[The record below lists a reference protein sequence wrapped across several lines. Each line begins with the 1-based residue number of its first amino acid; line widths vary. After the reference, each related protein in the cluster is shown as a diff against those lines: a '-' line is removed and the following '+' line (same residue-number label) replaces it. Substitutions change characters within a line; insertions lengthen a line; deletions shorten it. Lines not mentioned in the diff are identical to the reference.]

1 MVQSLVYIK
10 DKGACQ
16 MQFSSLEFIFRFLP
30 LFFICY
36 IVIPERGRNLVLLF
50 GSLVF
55 YAVGEPVY
63 IFLMIASILINY
75 GAARA
80 IYRNRRREAAA
91 ALAEQV
97 GVAAEQAAIVA
108 AQSAR
113 LRRFVRRQ
121 RFWLVLAVFLDL
133 STLFL
138 FKYFDF
144 FAQNVNLLIN
154 EEVLPMLQLTLPL
167 GISFYTFQMISYV
180 ADLYMGKIEAP
191 GTLLDFATYV
201 SMFPQLI
208 AGPIVQF
215 REVSLQLKQRA
226 LNLQAF
232 EQGLELFCLGLGSK
246 VLLANKISIFWNQV
260 QGIGFASLSTPV
272 AWMGAVAFSFQ
283 IYFDFWGY
291 SLMAMGLGCMM
302 GFQIPRNFSVPYM
315 AQSVTDF
322 WRRWHITLGR
332 FFREYV
338 YIPLGGNRKG
348 VLRTI
353 LNLFVVWALTGLWH
367 GASWNFVLWGIGFFV
382 LLVLEKNIYGKFLE
396 KYPLLGHIYLWLLIP
411 VSWMVFEITDFSQL
425 VIYLK
430 QMVGIHTD
438 QVLVSTAQLLRY
450 LKEYGWLF
458 ALCAL
463 CSTWLPVRLYRKLT
477 GNRWLVL
484 ICFAVFWLSVYEIRQ
499 GANNPF
505 LYFRF

>member
-1 MVQSLVYIK
+1 
-10 DKGACQ
+10 

-30 LFFICY
+30 LFFLCY
-36 IVIPERGRNLVLLF
+36 FVMPERGRNVVLLF

-63 IFLMIASILINY
+63 ILLMLASILINY
-75 GAARA
+75 GAARGMS
-80 IYRNRRREAAA
+80 R
-91 ALAEQV
+91 V
-97 GVAAEQAAIVA
+97 G
-108 AQSAR
+108 AR
-113 LRRFVRRQ
+113 GQGKGQ
-121 RFWLVLAVFLDL
+121 RFWLIFAIVLDL
-133 STLFL
+133 SALFL

-144 FAQNVNLLIN
+144 FAENVNLL
-154 EEVLPMLQLTLPL
+154 VHRDALPLLQLTLPL

-180 ADLYMGKIEAP
+180 ADLYMGNIESP
-191 GTLLDFATYV
+191 GTLLEFATYV

-215 REVSLQLKQRA
+215 KEVSQQLRKRP
-226 LNLQAF
+226 LRLRAF

-260 QGIGFASLSTPV
+260 QGIGFASISTPV

-291 SLMAMGLGCMM
+291 SLMAMGLGYMM

-315 AQSVTDF
+315 AHSATDF

-348 VLRTI
+348 RLRTI
-353 LNLFVVWALTGLWH
+353 FNLLVVWSLTGLWH

-382 LLVLEKNIYGKFLE
+382 LLVLEKNFYGKFLDSHPAIGRL
-396 KYPLLGHIYLWLLIP
+396 YVWLLVP
-411 VSWMVFEITDFSQL
+411 VSWMVFEITDFPQL
-425 VIYLK
+425 IIYLK
-430 QMVGIHTD
+430 QLIGIHSA
-438 QVLVSTAQLLRY
+438 QVLVSSAQLLRY
-450 LKEYGWLF
+450 VKEYGWLF
-458 ALCAL
+458 AVCGL
-463 CSTWLPVRLYRKLT
+463 CSTWLPVRIYRKLQ
-477 GNRWLVL
+477 NSRWLVL
-484 ICFAVFWLSVYEIRQ
+484 ICFVIFWLSVYEIKQ

>member
-1 MVQSLVYIK
+1 
-10 DKGACQ
+10 

-30 LFFICY
+30 LFFLCY
-36 IVIPERGRNLVLLF
+36 FVMPERGRNLVLLL

-55 YAVGEPVY
+55 YAMGEPVY
-63 IFLMIASILINY
+63 ILLMMASILINY
-75 GAARA
+75 GAAKR
-80 IYRNRRREAAA
+80 ITVSRHRK
-91 ALAEQV
+91 
-97 GVAAEQAAIVA
+97 
-108 AQSAR
+108 
-113 LRRFVRRQ
+113 
-121 RFWLVLAVFLDL
+121 FWLVFAVLVDL

-144 FAQNVNLLIN
+144 FAQNVNLLVNRDI
-154 EEVLPMLQLTLPL
+154 LPMLQLTLPL

-180 ADLYMGKIEAP
+180 ADVHMRNIQSP
-191 GTLLDFATYV
+191 GTLLEFATYV

-215 REVSLQLKQRA
+215 KEVSQQLRQRR
-226 LNLQAF
+226 LRLHAF
-232 EQGLELFCLGLGSK
+232 EEGLELFCLGLGSK

-260 QGIGFASLSTPV
+260 QGIGFASISTPV

-302 GFQIPRNFSVPYM
+302 GFRIPRNFSVPYM
-315 AQSVTDF
+315 AHSATDF

-348 VLRTI
+348 KVRTV

-382 LLVLEKNIYGKFLE
+382 LLVLEKNFYGSFLE
-396 KYPLLGHIYLWLLIP
+396 RHPMIGCLYVWLLVP

-425 VIYLK
+425 LIYLK
-430 QMVGIHTD
+430 QMVGIHSGE
-438 QVLVSTAQLLRY
+438 VLVSGAQLLRY
-450 LKEYGWLF
+450 VKEYGWLF
-458 ALCAL
+458 AVCGL
-463 CSTWLPVRLYRKLT
+463 CSTWFPVRAYHKLRDS
-477 GNRWLVL
+477 RWLVI
-484 ICFAVFWLSVYEIRQ
+484 ICFAIFWLSVYEIRQ

>member
-1 MVQSLVYIK
+1 
-10 DKGACQ
+10 

-30 LFFICY
+30 LFFLCY
-36 IVIPERGRNLVLLF
+36 FVMPERGRNVVLLL

-63 IFLMIASILINY
+63 ILLMIASILVNY
-75 GAARA
+75 GAAWMIARQKGRKA
-80 IYRNRRREAAA
+80 I
-91 ALAEQV
+91 
-97 GVAAEQAAIVA
+97 
-108 AQSAR
+108 
-113 LRRFVRRQ
+113 LRSESDRDHSGGSKIWQ
-121 RFWLVLAVFLDL
+121 RFWLVVALLFDL
-133 STLFL
+133 SVLFL

-144 FAQNVNLLIN
+144 FAENMNLLLHRDA
-154 EEVLPMLQLTLPL
+154 VPVLQLTLPL

-180 ADLYMGKIEAP
+180 ADLYMGKIESP
-191 GTLLDFATYV
+191 GSFLEFATYV

-215 REVSLQLKQRA
+215 KEVAAQLKERA
-226 LNLQAF
+226 LRLRAF

-260 QGIGFASLSTPV
+260 QGIGFSSISTPV

-291 SLMAMGLGCMM
+291 SLMAMGLGRMM

-315 AQSVTDF
+315 ACSATDF

-348 VLRTI
+348 KLRTI
-353 LNLFVVWALTGLWH
+353 CNLLIVWALTGLWH

-382 LLVLEKNIYGKFLE
+382 LLVLEKNVYGKYLE
-396 KYPLLGHIYLWLLIP
+396 KHPLIGHLYMWILIP

-425 VIYLK
+425 IIYLK
-430 QMVGIHTD
+430 QMIGIHTE

-450 LKEYGWLF
+450 IKEYGWLF
-458 ALCAL
+458 AICGLCA
-463 CSTWLPVRLYRKLT
+463 TWLPVRLYRKLK
-477 GNRWLVL
+477 GNRILVP
-484 ICFAVFWLSVYEIRQ
+484 ICLVIFWLSVYEIRQ

>member
-1 MVQSLVYIK
+1 
-10 DKGACQ
+10 

-30 LFFICY
+30 LFFLCY
-36 IVIPERGRNLVLLF
+36 FVIPERGRNLVLLL

-63 IFLMIASILINY
+63 ILLMIASILLNY
-75 GAARA
+75 GAACRIAASDRKHRHRHPRFCPTEPDEDRA
-80 IYRNRRREAAA
+80 TSGDD
-91 ALAEQV
+91 V
-97 GVAAEQAAIVA
+97 CVPKG
-108 AQSAR
+108 
-113 LRRFVRRQ
+113 RQ
-121 RFWLVLAVFLDL
+121 RFWLIAALVIDL
-133 STLFL
+133 GALFL

-144 FAQNVNLLIN
+144 FAQNVNLLLN
-154 EEVLPMLQLTLPL
+154 EDALPLLQLTLPL

-180 ADLYMGKIEAP
+180 ADVYMGKIESP
-191 GTLLDFATYV
+191 GTLLEFAAYV

-215 REVSLQLKQRA
+215 KEVSQQLRQRPLRLRA
-226 LNLQAF
+226 L

-260 QGIGFASLSTPV
+260 QGIGFASISTPI
-272 AWMGAVAFSFQ
+272 AWMGAAAFSFQ

-291 SLMAMGLGCMM
+291 SLMAMGLGRMM
-302 GFQIPRNFSVPYM
+302 GFRIPRNFSVPYM
-315 AQSVTDF
+315 AHSATDF

-348 VLRTI
+348 KLRTI
-353 LNLFVVWALTGLWH
+353 LNLFIVWALTGLWH

-382 LLVLEKNIYGKFLE
+382 LLVLEKNFYGKFLE
-396 KYPLLGHIYLWLLIP
+396 EHPVIGQLYVWILVP

-425 VIYLK
+425 IVYLK
-430 QMVGIHTD
+430 QMIGIHTAP
-438 QVLVSTAQLLRY
+438 VLVSGAQLLRY
-450 LKEYGWLF
+450 VREYGWLF
-458 ALCAL
+458 AVCAL
-463 CSTWLPVRLYRKLT
+463 CATWLPVRIYCRLRES
-477 GNRWLVL
+477 RWLVL
-484 ICFAVFWLSVYEIRQ
+484 ICFVIFWLSVYEIKQ

>member
-1 MVQSLVYIK
+1 
-10 DKGACQ
+10 

-30 LFFICY
+30 LFLLCY
-36 IVIPERGRNLVLLF
+36 FVMPQRGRNLVLLL

-63 IFLMIASILINY
+63 ILLMLASILVNY
-75 GAARA
+75 GAARGIA
-80 IYRNRRREAAA
+80 TAHRKHGHRHP
-91 ALAEQV
+91 
-97 GVAAEQAAIVA
+97 
-108 AQSAR
+108 
-113 LRRFVRRQ
+113 
-121 RFWLVLAVFLDL
+121 RFWLIAAITTDLAA
-133 STLFL
+133 LFL

-144 FAQNVNLLIN
+144 FSRNVNLLLRRDA
-154 EEVLPMLQLTLPL
+154 LPMLQLTLPL

-180 ADLYMGKIEAP
+180 ADVYMGTISSP
-191 GTLLDFATYV
+191 GTFLDFATYV

-208 AGPIVQF
+208 AGPIVQY
-215 REVSLQLKQRA
+215 REVSGQLRHRT
-226 LNLQAF
+226 LRLRGL
-232 EQGLELFCLGLGSK
+232 EPGLELFCLGLGSK

-260 QGIGFASLSTPV
+260 QGIGFSSISTPV

-302 GFQIPRNFSVPYM
+302 GFRIPRNFSVPYM
-315 AQSVTDF
+315 AHSATEF

-348 VLRTI
+348 RLRTI

-382 LLVLEKNIYGKFLE
+382 LLVLEKNVYGKFLDRH
-396 KYPLLGHIYLWLLIP
+396 PLIGLVYMWILIP

-425 VIYLK
+425 IIYLK
-430 QMVGIHTD
+430 QMIGIHTD
-438 QVLVSTAQLLRY
+438 QVLVSTAQLIRY
-450 LKEYGWLF
+450 VKEYGVLF
-458 ALCAL
+458 AVCALCA
-463 CSTWLPVRLYRKLT
+463 TWLPVRLYYKLRN
-477 GNRWLVL
+477 NRIIIL
-484 ICFAVFWLSVYEIRQ
+484 ICLAIFWFSVYEIRQ

>member
-1 MVQSLVYIK
+1 
-10 DKGACQ
+10 

-30 LFFICY
+30 LFFLCY
-36 IVIPERGRNLVLLF
+36 FVMPERGRNLVLLF

-63 IFLMIASILINY
+63 IFLMLASIFVNY
-75 GAARA
+75 WAARG
-80 IYRNRRREAAA
+80 IAA
-91 ALAEQV
+91 
-97 GVAAEQAAIVA
+97 
-108 AQSAR
+108 
-113 LRRFVRRQ
+113 VRRKNASGEVPA
-121 RFWLVLAVFLDL
+121 RANAGWTLLFLAVFLDL
-133 STLFL
+133 AALFV

-144 FAQNVNLLIN
+144 FAGNVNLLLHR
-154 EEVLPMLQLTLPL
+154 ELLPMLQLTLPL

-180 ADLYMGKIEAP
+180 ADVYMGNINSP
-191 GTLLDFATYV
+191 GTLLEFATYV

-215 REVSLQLKQRA
+215 KEVSQQLKKRT
-226 LNLQAF
+226 LRLQAF

-260 QGIGFASLSTPV
+260 QGIGFSSISTPI

-291 SLMAMGLGCMM
+291 SLMAMGLGHMM

-315 AQSVTDF
+315 AHSVTDF
-322 WRRWHITLGR
+322 WRRWHMTLGR

-338 YIPLGGNRKG
+338 YIPLGGNRRG
-348 VLRTI
+348 RLRTI
-353 LNLFVVWALTGLWH
+353 CNLFVVWALTGLWH

-382 LLVLEKNIYGKFLE
+382 LLVLEKNFYGKYLE
-396 KYPLLGHIYLWLLIP
+396 EHLLIGHLYVWILVP

-425 VIYLK
+425 IIYLK
-430 QMVGIHTD
+430 QMIGIHTD
-438 QVLVSTAQLLRY
+438 QVLVSTAQLIRY
-450 LKEYGWLF
+450 VKEYGWLF
-458 ALCAL
+458 AICGL
-463 CSTWLPVRLYRKLT
+463 CSTWLPVRLYRRLRD
-477 GNRWLVL
+477 NRILVV
-484 ICFAVFWLSVYEIRQ
+484 ICFAIFWLSVYEIRQ

>member
-1 MVQSLVYIK
+1 
-10 DKGACQ
+10 

-30 LFFICY
+30 LFFLCY
-36 IVIPERGRNLVLLF
+36 CVMPERGRNIVLLL

-63 IFLMIASILINY
+63 IFLMLTSILVNY
-75 GAARA
+75 GAARGILHA
-80 IYRNRRREAAA
+80 FRRH
-91 ALAEQV
+91 ALRDPAS
-97 GVAAEQAAIVA
+97 GPDRCRTADGW
-108 AQSAR
+108 
-113 LRRFVRRQ
+113 Q
-121 RFWLVLAVFLDL
+121 RFWLIFAIVFNLGA
-133 STLFL
+133 LFL

-144 FAQNVNLLIN
+144 FAHNVNLLLN
-154 EEVLPMLQLTLPL
+154 RDALPVLQLTLPL
-167 GISFYTFQMISYV
+167 GISFYTFQMLSYV
-180 ADLYMGKIEAP
+180 ADVYRGNIQSA
-191 GTLLDFATYV
+191 GTLLEFATYV

-215 REVSLQLKQRA
+215 QEVSQQLKERTLRLHA
-226 LNLQAF
+226 L

-246 VLLANKISIFWNQV
+246 VLLANKIAIFWNQV
-260 QGIGFASLSTPV
+260 QGIGFSSLSTPA

-302 GFQIPRNFSVPYM
+302 GFQIPRNFSTPYM
-315 AQSVTDF
+315 AHSATEF

-348 VLRTI
+348 RLRTMM
-353 LNLFVVWALTGLWH
+353 NLFIVWALTGLWH

-382 LLVLEKNIYGKFLE
+382 LLMLEKNFYGKFLE
-396 KYPLLGHIYLWLLIP
+396 RHQGIGRLYLWILIP

-425 VIYLK
+425 LVYLK
-430 QMVGIHTD
+430 QMVGIHTAP
-438 QVLVSTAQLLRY
+438 VLVSGAQMIRY
-450 LKEYGWLF
+450 LREYGWLF
-458 ALCAL
+458 GVCAL
-463 CSTWLPVRLYRKLT
+463 CSTWLPVHVYRRLRE
-477 GNRWLVL
+477 NRLRMFLLVL
-484 ICFAVFWLSVYEIRQ
+484 LCLIIFWFSVYEIKQ

>member
-1 MVQSLVYIK
+1 
-10 DKGACQ
+10 
-16 MQFSSLEFIFRFLP
+16 MQFSSLEFMFRFLP
-30 LFFICY
+30 LFFLCY
-36 IVIPERGRNLVLLF
+36 FVMPVRGRNLVLLL

-63 IFLMIASILINY
+63 ILLMLASILVNY
-75 GAARA
+75 GCAVMISRGTQ
-80 IYRNRRREAAA
+80 RH
-91 ALAEQV
+91 QS
-97 GVAAEQAAIVA
+97 
-108 AQSAR
+108 AQSCPTG
-113 LRRFVRRQ
+113 LDDRRATSGLGGDAHNGEL
-121 RFWLVLAVFLDL
+121 FWLLIAIFFDL
-133 STLFL
+133 GALFV

-144 FAQNVNLLIN
+144 FAGNVNLILN
-154 EEVLPMLQLTLPL
+154 RDALPMLQLTLPL

-180 ADLYMGKIEAP
+180 ADVYMGNVEST
-191 GTLLDFATYV
+191 GSLLEFATYV
-201 SMFPQLI
+201 TMFPQLI
-208 AGPIVQF
+208 AGPIVQY
-215 REVSLQLKQRA
+215 REVSEQLRHRR
-226 LNLQAF
+226 LRLRDI

-260 QGIGFASLSTPV
+260 QGIGFASISTPI

-291 SLMAMGLGCMM
+291 SLMAMGLGRMM

-315 AQSVTDF
+315 AHSATEF

-348 VLRTI
+348 RLRTI

-382 LLVLEKNIYGKFLE
+382 LLVLEKNVYGRFLDHH
-396 KYPLLGHIYLWLLIP
+396 PGIGLVYLWILIP

-425 VIYLK
+425 LIYLK
-430 QMVGIHTD
+430 QLIGIHAGP
-438 QVLVSTAQLLRY
+438 VLVSTAQLVRY
-450 LKEYGWLF
+450 VKEYGWLF
-458 ALCAL
+458 AICGLCA
-463 CSTWLPVRLYRKLT
+463 TWLPVRLYQKLRN
-477 GNRWLVL
+477 NRILVL
-484 ICFAVFWLSVYEIRQ
+484 ICFAIFWLSAYEIRQ